1 MRGLRRFIMVRYGA
15 LRGVADP
22 LTVPIQ
28 VKEVL
33 SLGE

>member
-1 MRGLRRFIMVRYGA
+1 VRYGE
-15 LRGVADP
+15 LRCVADP

-28 VKEVL
+28 VNEVL

>member
-1 MRGLRRFIMVRYGA
+1 MLRYGA
-15 LRGVADP
+15 LRCVADP

-28 VKEVL
+28 VNEVL